1 MSFLTFQ
8 SELFTIRYQQH
19 PGITFILPDAH
30 LSSLF
35 ISIAVTWTSKKIE
48 GVKARVAVITDDL
61 VPSVLHFVKELQPI
75 LQHHLN
81 KDSDKEYEWL
91 PAQLDERLFDYQVTG
106 VKWALQNRGGYI
118 ADEMGLGKTIQ
129 ALQWLDNTPYNRA
142 LICAPASVAINWREE
157 AKEWAKSWHPF
168 FLHSI
173 ATLENLNPQDYPERT
188 VFIATWAQVSRVGFM
203 MSKLGAEALI
213 CDEAHKAKTYHSNRT
228 IHVRALAKRVDSVL
242 LLSGTPMIKCAAD
255 LYPQLSMLTDE
266 FGSFEDFTARYSP
279 PVEINGAL
287 VYKQS
292 RNMPELRERVKP
304 YMLFRKKETVA
315 TQLPPKRY
323 RKLFLPIKSRMM
335 VHWEELKEK
344 IYDGTIHGSELAS
357 FKREIG
363 AYKAK
368 QAVDWIVDNASLS
381 SPLVIFIVHKD
392 TASVLEYNL
401 KKAKVDHRFI
411 VGSTPKAERQQN
423 IQDFQDGKYPVIIC
437 SQAGQ
442 EGITLTRASQLLQLE
457 RFWNSTDEQ
466 QAEARIHRIG
476 SKNPV
481 IITYAHGE
489 NTIDELIVAKLASKN
504 AAIKAI
510 FENEMAPTA
519 LLQAFL
525 NVS

>member
-1 MSFLTFQ
+1 MSFSTFK
-8 SELFTIRYQQH
+8 SELFTIRYEQH

-30 LSSLF
+30 LASLF
-35 ISIAVTWTSKKIE
+35 ASIAVTWTSKKIE

-61 VPSVLHFVKELQPI
+61 APICLKFVDELKPVLE
-75 LQHHLN
+75 HHLVS
-81 KDSDKEYEWL
+81 DSDKQYEW
-91 PAQLDERLFDYQVTG
+91 PTPQLDERLFDYQQTG
-106 VKWALQNRGGYI
+106 VKWALQHRGGYI

-129 ALQWLDNTPYNRA
+129 ALQWLENTPYNRA
-142 LICAPASVAINWREE
+142 LIVAPASVAINWREE
-157 AKEWAKSWHPF
+157 AKEWAKSWQPF
-168 FLHSI
+168 FLHSM
-173 ATLENLNPQDYPERT
+173 ATIEKMNADEYPERT

-213 CDEAHKAKTYHSNRT
+213 CDEAHKAKTYSSNRT
-228 IHVRALAKRVDSVL
+228 IHVRALAKRTDSVL
-242 LLSGTPMIKCAAD
+242 LLSGTPMTKCAAD
-255 LYPQLSMLTDE
+255 LYPQLSMITDE
-266 FGSFEDFTARYSP
+266 FGSFEDFTSRYSP
-279 PVEINGAL
+279 PIEINGAV

-292 RNMPELRERVKP
+292 KNMGELRGRVKP

-335 VHWEELKEK
+335 VRWEELKEA
-344 IYDGTIHGSELAS
+344 IYNGTVEGSELIS
-357 FKREIG
+357 FRREIG

-368 QAVDWIVDNASLS
+368 QAIDWIVDNANLDN
-381 SPLVIFIVHKD
+381 PLVIFIVHKD

-401 KKAKVDHRFI
+401 NKAKVDHRFI

-457 RFWNSTDEQ
+457 RFWNSTDEE
-466 QAEARIHRIG
+466 QAEARVHRIG

-489 NTIDELIVAKLASKN
+489 NTIDELIVAKLASKS
-504 AAIKAI
+504 AAIKSI
-510 FENEMAPTA
+510 FQNEMAPSA
-519 LLQAFL
+519 LLEAFL